1 MGESKDIQKRPRA
14 ARLRSNLTSRNQ
26 GNSEVVLWISRVR
39 YVTRGFATHIRAEI
53 VHKGWNACV
62 DRCRVNDILD
72 SMLFGRCLP
81 RLHIFI
87 RCFTFFFPR
96 IFPFTFGGA
105 VRFERFK
112 AMDRSRK
119 KKTSVETRRN
129 RGFKGLE
136 ETLSGCK
143 IARRT
148 VYNPSAYFSAAAWLD
163 RRASSRNRPIMRTR
177 LSDCEKKN

>member
-1 MGESKDIQKRPRA
+1 M
-14 ARLRSNLTSRNQ
+14 
-26 GNSEVVLWISRVR
+26 
-39 YVTRGFATHIRAEI
+39 TRGFATHIRAEI

-62 DRCRVNDILD
+62 DRCRVNGVLD

-81 RLHIFI
+81 RVHIFI
-87 RCFTFFFPR
+87 RCFTFFFPF

-148 VYNPSAYFSAAAWLD
+148 FYNPSAYFSAAAWLD

-177 LSDCEKKN
+177 WPRRSFRLWKEKLNRNSWKGSSGNVIDPPSRCSEREKDGGK